1 MSNSDNSGCLS
12 IVMVV
17 IYIAAWVGTGTMAWN
32 WVEPESFWGAIKFL
46 IAWGIFGYIAQ
57 IIGGLIIAGIASM
70 ME

>member
-1 MSNSDNSGCLS
+1 MSNSDNGGCLAIFM
-12 IVMVV
+12 IV
-17 IYIAAWVGTGTMAWN
+17 IPIATWLGTGYMAWN

-57 IIGGLIIAGIASM
+57 ILGGLIIAGIASM